1 MLSTRVLLI
10 EDDPLFQ
17 SQVEQFL
24 EQRSYHVVCAD
35 SGEEGLELV
44 KQQDVD
50 VVLCDLGLPKMSGLD
65 VLDTIMHTYAPLPVI
80 VISASERMS
89 DIREAVRLGAWD
101 YMVKPVEHLE
111 SIEVAIQNCLSRS
124 SLEQSWERER
134 WELDDHIDVLFE
146 SDLMVQQLA
155 DDLAPHEPLVLGEFE
170 IHHEI
175 DDAATQDHWVDY
187 NRFPNNQALVVVTS
201 AQALT
206 GQSLL
211 SLLVLK
217 TILQPIVRT
226 ASTNHPQMLAN
237 PHKLLERLNIEL
249 CHSRMRAAFDMVLIW
264 LDGDAGT
271 IHWGH
276 AGESLSMSM
285 ESRPDL
291 ALGIWAH
298 ASYKSHEGKLAYGDL
313 LKIGD
318 GTTTVQITHRR
329 RKVALS
335 A

>member
-1 MLSTRVLLI
+1 MLSTRVLII
-10 EDDPLFQ
+10 EDDPVFQ
-17 SQVEQFL
+17 SQVGQFL
-24 EQRSYHVVCAD
+24 DQRGYHVICAS

-44 KQQDVD
+44 KQHDVD
-50 VVLCDLGLPKMSGLD
+50 AVLCDVGLPQMTGLD
-65 VLDTIMHTYAPLPVI
+65 VLNAIMHTYAHLPVI

-111 SIEVAIQNCLSRS
+111 SIEIAIQNCLNRS
-124 SLEQSWERER
+124 SLEQNWERER

-146 SDLMVQQLA
+146 SDQLVKQLA
-155 DDLAPHEPLVLGEFE
+155 NDLTPNEPLLLGEFE

-175 DDAATQDHWVDY
+175 DDAAAQDHWVDY
-187 NRFPNNQALVVVTS
+187 NRFPNNQALIVLAS

-226 ASTNHPQMLAN
+226 AASNHPQMLAN

-249 CHSRMRAAFDMVLIW
+249 CHSRMKAAFDMVMIW
-264 LDGDAGT
+264 LDGDEGT
-271 IHWGH
+271 IRWGH
-276 AGESLSMSM
+276 AGESLSMSLD
-285 ESRPDL
+285 SKPDL

-298 ASYKSHEGKLAYGDL
+298 ASYKSHEGQLAYGDL